1 MSNNKILDEGLSFLA
16 DGIKKSTN
24 IFHLNLSNNGLT
36 YKGCEVLCSAL
47 EMNESV
53 ISLDISSQEG
63 NNKNI
68 IGPKGALALN
78 KLF

>member
-24 IFHLNLSNNGLT
+24 IIHLNFSNNSLSF
-36 YKGCEVLCSAL
+36 KGCEVLCNAL

-68 IGPKGALALN
+68 IGPKGALAFDR
-78 KLF
+78 LF